1 MLLDRQGS
9 TLLTW
14 RWGRS
19 TAILSLD
26 STSGIMLDPVFLSG
40 VYDQNGDDNDRLILS
55 KTISNI
61 PYVCLNNLSSMKDI
75 NCNNHG
81 YYQGGWRSGS

>member
-14 RWGRS
+14 RWERS

-55 KTISNI
+55 
-61 PYVCLNNLSSMKDI
+61 DI